1 MRYGSGMC
9 GRFSRSTPPAVI
21 AEELGCDVD
30 PSLSATPR
38 FNVCPSEPIL
48 VMARGPDA
56 HAHVGL
62 MQWGL
67 VPWFA
72 RDAKDGPRA
81 INARAETLATART
94 FKEPFERRRCLVVA
108 DGFYEWRRVGTARQ
122 PWFFRL
128 RSRRPFVMAGVWDR
142 WKPASGTPLVSCAIV
157 TCPANRLVTPV
168 HDRMPV
174 IVPADA
180 RTAWLAKDA
189 DPKALTALLQPFPED
204 AMEAYPVS
212 PLVNSPK
219 NDSAECIREVASPPA
234 E

>member
-1 MRYGSGMC
+1 MC
-9 GRFSRSTPPAVI
+9 GRFARSSPPAVI

-38 FNVCPSEPIL
+38 FNVCPTDDVL
-48 VMARGPDA
+48 VMARATDVP
-56 HAHVGL
+56 HVGL
-62 MQWGL
+62 MKWGL

-72 RDAKDGPRA
+72 RDAKSGARA
-81 INARAETLATART
+81 INARGETLTTTRT

-108 DGFYEWRRVGTARQ
+108 DGFYEWRRVGDARL
-122 PWFFRL
+122 PYFFRL

-142 WKPASGTPLVSCAIV
+142 WKLPDGAPPLVSCAIV
-157 TCPANRLVTPV
+157 TCAANGLVAPV

-180 RTAWLAKDA
+180 RAAWLAKDG
-189 DPKALTALLQPFPED
+189 DPAELAPLLRPYPERD
-204 AMEAYPVS
+204 LEAYPVS

-219 NDSAECIREVASPPA
+219 NDSAECIRAVEPPA
-234 E
+234 G